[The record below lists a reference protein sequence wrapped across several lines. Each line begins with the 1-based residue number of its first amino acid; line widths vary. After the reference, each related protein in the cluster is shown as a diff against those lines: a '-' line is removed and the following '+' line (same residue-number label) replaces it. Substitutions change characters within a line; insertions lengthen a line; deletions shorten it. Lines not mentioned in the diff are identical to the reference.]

1 MNNNELKELL
11 CELDSDIDNELSEFL
26 STNNVLKD
34 KFTRLIDII
43 VRNDG
48 SLDNTIINRLDV
60 LTDDMDAFNFATVK
74 EDIGDLIDIL

>member
-11 CELDSDIDNELSEFL
+11 CELDSDIDKELSEFL
-26 STNNVLKD
+26 STNHVLKD

-74 EDIGDLIDIL
+74 DDIGDLIEML

>member
-26 STNNVLKD
+26 STNHVLKD

-60 LTDDMDAFNFATVK
+60 LTDDIDAFNFATVK

>member
-60 LTDDMDAFNFATVK
+60 LTDDIDAFNFATVK